1 MVYQEIANETEKMKK
16 IKEKL
21 PKGFLDRC
29 LIFCAAVFVLTAVF
43 GAVCFVVWQ
52 SEPTGLYDLVR
63 TLCGAEGLFT
73 MAITIAKLKK
83 KEEEEENDENTD

>member
-1 MVYQEIANETEKMKK
+1 MKK

-21 PKGFLDRC
+21 PKGTLDRC
-29 LIFCAAVFVLTAVF
+29 LIFCAAIFVLTALF
-43 GAVCFVVWQ
+43 GAICFTVWQ
-52 SEPTGLYDLVR
+52 TEPTGLYDLVR

-83 KEEEEENDENTD
+83 KKKEEEKNENID